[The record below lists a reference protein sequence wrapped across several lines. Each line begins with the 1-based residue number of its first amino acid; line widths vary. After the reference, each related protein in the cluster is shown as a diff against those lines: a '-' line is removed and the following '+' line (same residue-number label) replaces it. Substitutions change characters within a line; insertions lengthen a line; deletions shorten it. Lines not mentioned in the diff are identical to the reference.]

1 MEGFMWLADF
11 FSTVNANSSA
21 SDELCLAPQSMQTR
35 EWGGGHATLSHSNP
49 RSCRNCLEV
58 MC

>member
-1 MEGFMWLADF
+1 MEGFMWLVDF

-35 EWGGGHATLSHSNP
+35 EWGGGTLRYLAAIHVVVGTVS
-49 RSCRNCLEV
+49 R
-58 MC
+58 